1 VRSSASGSHQS
12 TVVGEGGAAAGR
24 EQGADD
30 GVPADTF
37 WSQVLEAFGLALRAR
52 RVLLVEQTDTGAW
65 QALGQWPED
74 AAGQAGDYE
83 LLARAADQARPVA
96 GTYLAK
102 EAAAAGGAVAVRV
115 DPEGS
120 ATQPPTALVA
130 LDTPLPATVALMLAR
145 LLAALPAQRVGGA
158 VSSARQA
165 LAPPQDKAR
174 RLYEVLQLAM
184 RLGAE
189 TRFLR
194 AAFSL
199 CNELAVRFACEQV
212 ALGWSQSGYVRLTAV
227 SHVEKFDPRSS
238 ASTELESAMEE
249 AASHGAEV
257 FWPQPPDAAVRL
269 HAHQTYARQQGVG
282 SMMSMPL
289 QLDGEIVAVLSLQ
302 RREAG
307 FDEQTAWELRLI
319 GEACARRLQDLRHT
333 DRWFGARWWFA
344 AGRWANQLLG
354 PSNTGWKLAGFGAV
368 TVLVGSALLPW
379 SYRIDASLALRSEDV
394 LFVPAP
400 FDGYLRKVNVRVGDQ
415 VESARVLLELDTR
428 ELILEESMAVADE
441 LKYRNEAE
449 RGQGARQL
457 AEMQIARARQQQA
470 ASKLDL
476 IRHQLASAQ
485 VRAPFPSVV
494 VEGDLKKNL
503 GAPVRKGDLL
513 VKLARTGDTYLE
525 IEVDQADV
533 HEVRLGSRGEFA
545 LVGRPDLKYS
555 FVVDRI
561 DPQST
566 QREARNV
573 YLVRG
578 RIEVGYQNWWRPGM
592 GGSARID
599 VGERSLL
606 WVMTHRTIRFLRQVF
621 WI

>member
-1 VRSSASGSHQS
+1 
-12 TVVGEGGAAAGR
+12 
-24 EQGADD
+24 
-30 GVPADTF
+30 
-37 WSQVLEAFGLALRAR
+37 
-52 RVLLVEQTDTGAW
+52 
-65 QALGQWPED
+65 
-74 AAGQAGDYE
+74 
-83 LLARAADQARPVA
+83 
-96 GTYLAK
+96 
-102 EAAAAGGAVAVRV
+102 
-115 DPEGS
+115 
-120 ATQPPTALVA
+120 
-130 LDTPLPATVALMLAR
+130 
-145 LLAALPAQRVGGA
+145 
-158 VSSARQA
+158 
-165 LAPPQDKAR
+165 
-174 RLYEVLQLAM
+174 
-184 RLGAE
+184 
-189 TRFLR
+189 
-194 AAFSL
+194 
-199 CNELAVRFACEQV
+199 
-212 ALGWSQSGYVRLTAV
+212 
-227 SHVEKFDPRSS
+227 
-238 ASTELESAMEE
+238 
-249 AASHGAEV
+249 
-257 FWPQPPDAAVRL
+257 
-269 HAHQTYARQQGVG
+269 
-282 SMMSMPL
+282 
-289 QLDGEIVAVLSLQ
+289 
-302 RREAG
+302 
-307 FDEQTAWELRLI
+307 
-319 GEACARRLQDLRHT
+319 
-333 DRWFGARWWFA
+333 
-344 AGRWANQLLG
+344 
-354 PSNTGWKLAGFGAV
+354 
-368 TVLVGSALLPW
+368 
-379 SYRIDASLALRSEDV
+379 
-394 LFVPAP
+394 
-400 FDGYLRKVNVRVGDQ
+400 
-415 VESARVLLELDTR
+415 
-428 ELILEESMAVADE
+428 MAVADE

>member
-1 VRSSASGSHQS
+1 
-12 TVVGEGGAAAGR
+12 
-24 EQGADD
+24 
-30 GVPADTF
+30 
-37 WSQVLEAFGLALRAR
+37 
-52 RVLLVEQTDTGAW
+52 
-65 QALGQWPED
+65 
-74 AAGQAGDYE
+74 
-83 LLARAADQARPVA
+83 
-96 GTYLAK
+96 
-102 EAAAAGGAVAVRV
+102 
-115 DPEGS
+115 
-120 ATQPPTALVA
+120 
-130 LDTPLPATVALMLAR
+130 
-145 LLAALPAQRVGGA
+145 
-158 VSSARQA
+158 
-165 LAPPQDKAR
+165 
-174 RLYEVLQLAM
+174 
-184 RLGAE
+184 
-189 TRFLR
+189 
-194 AAFSL
+194 
-199 CNELAVRFACEQV
+199 
-212 ALGWSQSGYVRLTAV
+212 
-227 SHVEKFDPRSS
+227 
-238 ASTELESAMEE
+238 
-249 AASHGAEV
+249 
-257 FWPQPPDAAVRL
+257 
-269 HAHQTYARQQGVG
+269 
-282 SMMSMPL
+282 MMSLPL

>member
-1 VRSSASGSHQS
+1 MRGSAPGSSHL
-12 TVVGEGGAAAGR
+12 AGTATD
-24 EQGADD
+24 ETPLGLGQVADD
-30 GVPADTF
+30 GAGTDAF
-37 WSQVLEAFGLALRAR
+37 WAQVLEAFGLALRAR
-52 RVLLVEQTDTGAW
+52 RVLLVEQTDAGAW
-65 QALGQWPED
+65 LALDQWPED
-74 AAGQAGDYE
+74 AAGQAGDSE
-83 LLARAADQARPVA
+83 LLARAADQASP
-96 GTYLAK
+96 
-102 EAAAAGGAVAVRV
+102 AAAAYFAAPAGADHGAVAVRV
-115 DPEGS
+115 EPHGS
-120 ATQPPTALVA
+120 ATHPPTVVVA
-130 LDTPLPATVALMLAR
+130 LETPLPAAGAVLLAR
-145 LLAALPAQRVGGA
+145 LLAALPAQRLGGA
-158 VSSARQA
+158 SPLARQEIVQ
-165 LAPPQDKAR
+165 PQDKAR

-212 ALGWSQSGYVRLTAV
+212 SLGWVQSGYVRLTAV
-227 SHVEKFDPRSS
+227 SHVEKFDARSS

-257 FWPQPPDAAVRL
+257 FWPQASDAAVRL
-269 HAHQTYARQQGVG
+269 HSHQTYARQQGVG

-302 RREAG
+302 RRETG

-319 GEACARRLQDLRHT
+319 GEACVRRLQDLRQT

-344 AGRWANQLLG
+344 AGRWVDQFLG
-354 PSNTGWKLAGFGAV
+354 PSHTGWKLAGLGAV

-379 SYRIDASLALRSEDV
+379 PYRIDASLALRSEDI

-400 FDGYLRKVNVRVGDQ
+400 FDGYLRKVSVRVGDQ
-415 VESARVLLELDTR
+415 VESGRILLELDTR

-494 VEGDLKKNL
+494 VEGELKKNL

-533 HEVRLGSRGEFA
+533 HEVKLGSTGEFA

-578 RIEVGYQNWWRPGM
+578 RIEVGYQPWWRPGM

-599 VGERSLL
+599 VGDRSLL